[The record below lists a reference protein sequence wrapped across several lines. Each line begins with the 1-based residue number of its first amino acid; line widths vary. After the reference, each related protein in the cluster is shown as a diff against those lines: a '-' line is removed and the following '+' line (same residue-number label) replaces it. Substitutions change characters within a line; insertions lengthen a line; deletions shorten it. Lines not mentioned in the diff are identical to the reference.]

1 MDSSND
7 KILMTGGAGFIGTHI
22 SERLCRQHR
31 IVIFDNLRRDSLSEL
46 HALKNHPNV
55 EFVHGDVLA
64 QESVLEAMRGC
75 PLIIHLASIAGVST
89 YYEQPDETLRVNLIG
104 TVNVLEC
111 CRELNIK
118 KLIHF
123 STSEVY
129 GTDAFD
135 VDEGSTHC
143 IGPVHDFRWTYA
155 VSKLAGE
162 QLALR
167 YGEKYG
173 FTAFTVRPFNI
184 YGPRQKGE
192 SAISNFFR
200 AVIRKEPIT
209 IYGDGTAIRS
219 WCYISD
225 FVDALQ
231 HLVEDERIE
240 SGTFNIGN
248 PRATYS
254 TLGLARLIC
263 QIAEQDTP
271 IVFKDV
277 KRTEVRVRVP
287 NIDKARALL
296 DFKPKVDLAE
306 GLKLTYEYYRE
317 APST

>member
-1 MDSSND
+1 MDSHKG

-31 IVIFDNLRRDSLSEL
+31 IVIFDNLRRDSFTEL
-46 HALKNHPNV
+46 HGLKNHPNV
-55 EFVHGDVLA
+55 EFVHGDVLVK
-64 QESVLEAMRGC
+64 ESVLEAMRGC

-129 GTDAFD
+129 GPDAFD

-173 FTAFTVRPFNI
+173 FRAFTVRPFNI

-192 SAISNFFR
+192 SAISNFLR

-231 HLVEDERIE
+231 RLVENETIE

-254 TLGLARLIC
+254 TLGLAKLIC
-263 QIAEQDTP
+263 QIAQQDTP
-271 IVFKDV
+271 IVFKDM
-277 KRTEVRVRVP
+277 KRTEIRVRVP
-287 NIDKARALL
+287 NIAKARALL
-296 DFKPKVDLAE
+296 DFNPKVDLAE
-306 GLKLTYEYYRE
+306 GLKSTYEYYRE
-317 APST
+317 ASLT